1 MTAHMVEEHL
11 EPSAVGEMARAA
23 NVKQV
28 VLSHIVP
35 GQDDEE
41 NPESYTDG
49 VKRIYKG
56 PVSLANDLDEF

>member
-1 MTAHMVEEHL
+1 
-11 EPSAVGEMARAA
+11 MARAA